1 MSDRQRTTQTAVTEP
16 GTAMGSRHS
25 ETSESNRIENWSAFQ
40 RVFADAPAPRR
51 WIYRGSAR
59 SGLASSLERA
69 CRAAGIELA
78 RAPEIERLLVR
89 EFRRNYRGADAAI
102 VATDTLFC
110 MGLMRH
116 YGAPTRLL
124 DWTYSPYVA
133 LFFAIRGM
141 EPCEH
146 GAEAGR
152 HTGHLYALDTTACR
166 EVAKSAAEGK
176 PLQRRFEDAG
186 VQDDATFRAV
196 YLEPPFSR
204 FVLPENPWTFHER
217 HQVQQ
222 GVFLCPG
229 DVSASYEDNLEALGA
244 HDRSVNQDARGLRRY
259 TISMSAEDR
268 RNTLLQLQRGNITE
282 ASLFP
287 GLDGFARSLGHRLP
301 FFLQQLEE
309 GS

>member
-1 MSDRQRTTQTAVTEP
+1 MQPGKDLGSTSTGEAEP
-16 GTAMGSRHS
+16 V
-25 ETSESNRIENWSAFQ
+25 RIESWSAFQ
-40 RVFADAPAPRR
+40 QIFADAPAPRR
-51 WIYRGSAR
+51 WIYRRSAR

-69 CRAAGIELA
+69 CRAAGVDLA

-89 EFRRNYRGADAAI
+89 EFRRNYRGTDAAI

-141 EPCEH
+141 EPCEY

-152 HTGHLYALDTTACR
+152 HTGHLFALDTAACR
-166 EVAKSAAEGK
+166 KVAASVAEGK
-176 PLQRRFEDAG
+176 PLQHRFDDAG

-196 YLEPPFSR
+196 YLEPPFRR

-229 DVSASYEDNLEALGA
+229 DVSASYEDNLAALDA
-244 HDRSVNQDARGLRRY
+244 HDRSANRDARALRRY
-259 TISMSAEDR
+259 AISMTAEDR

-309 GS
+309 GSR